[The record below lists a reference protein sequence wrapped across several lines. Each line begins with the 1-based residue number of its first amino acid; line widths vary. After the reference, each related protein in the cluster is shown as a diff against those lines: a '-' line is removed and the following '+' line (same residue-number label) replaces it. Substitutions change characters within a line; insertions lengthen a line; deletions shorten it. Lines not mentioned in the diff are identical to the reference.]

1 MRRSTPGVPPLS
13 VPPLVLIV
21 DDDADLRAYV
31 RQGLEA
37 LPVCIAEAHDGDE
50 ALARLAAHPGAVAL
64 VITDLLMEPTDGRV
78 LKQTLHRDPRWAH
91 VPVLLVTGEQTRP
104 SDRPVLS
111 KPFNTRQ
118 LRSAVRSLLDA
129 P

>member
-1 MRRSTPGVPPLS
+1 MPGVPLS
-13 VPPLVLIV
+13 PMCPLVLIV

-37 LPVCIAEAHDGDE
+37 LPVRIEEAHGGDE
-50 ALARLAAHPGAVAL
+50 ALARLAEHTGEVAL
-64 VITDLLMEPTDGRV
+64 VITDLVMEPMDGRT
-78 LKQTLHRDPRWAH
+78 LKQTLRHDPRWAH
-91 VPVLLVTGEQTRP
+91 VPVLLVTGEQTHS
-104 SDRPVLS
+104 SDRPVLP

-118 LRSAVRSLLDA
+118 LRSAVRLLIDT